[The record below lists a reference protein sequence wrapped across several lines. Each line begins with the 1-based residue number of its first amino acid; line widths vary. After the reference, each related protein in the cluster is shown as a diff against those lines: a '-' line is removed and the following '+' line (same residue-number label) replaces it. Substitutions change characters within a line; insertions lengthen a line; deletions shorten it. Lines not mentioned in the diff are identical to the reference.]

1 MRGVVENAPSRQ
13 GASCIWGKRV
23 PPAGRHRPGA
33 LDQPGKEADPASTR
47 NCPALIDSDDP
58 PSQQTALLATISS
71 VKGGVVVALMAGL
84 LTVSCTGAEPKPEP
98 QVRAL
103 EPVEKIATTIQPE
116 ECAIYG
122 ACVVSFPSEESE
134 ALIAEVR
141 RDKPNW
147 LRYVRAIEFWTGDYG
162 TGGKGPSQAMVET
175 GIFLNETGR
184 EMGRTICES
193 MLERKADRVLVWGVV
208 GSPSWMTTS
217 ETVRKSLAKCRAGR

>member
-1 MRGVVENAPSRQ
+1 MKLGL
-13 GASCIWGKRV
+13 G
-23 PPAGRHRPGA
+23 
-33 LDQPGKEADPASTR
+33 
-47 NCPALIDSDDP
+47 
-58 PSQQTALLATISS
+58 
-71 VKGGVVVALMAGL
+71 ALMASL
-84 LTVSCTGAEPKPEP
+84 FLFSCTGAEPKPEP

-103 EPVEKIATTIQPE
+103 EPVEKIATAIQPE

-141 RDKPNW
+141 RDKPSW

-184 EMGRTICES
+184 EVGRTICES
-193 MLERKADRVLVWGVV
+193 ILERKAADRVLVWGVV
-208 GSPSWMTTS
+208 DSPSWMTS
-217 ETVRKSLAKCRAGR
+217 DTVRKSLAKCRAGR